1 MGEWGGG
8 FDGLFLEIFY
18 QGPKSEARSHANII
32 LSLTQSDQ
40 VPILHKKKIQGL
52 RMAAQNL
59 PIIFKER
66 LNLCNQFGLNAAD
79 INFKATTME
88 SDKFICVKAT
98 APQGQKPKLKIV
110 NLATNAVQEFPMGAD
125 SAIMNPMSQIVAVRS
140 GGKLRTLNLELQS
153 NMKGKAPIILKLP
166 SFPRFY
172 LFLFFFQHC

>member
-1 MGEWGGG
+1 MPCVLWGRMGAGRR
-8 FDGLFLEIFY
+8 FCY
-18 QGPKSEARSHANII
+18 QGTKSEKPEA
-32 LSLTQSDQ
+32 TPFQSYLRASQPDQ

-153 NMKGKAPIILKLP
+153 NMKGKARL
-166 SFPRFY
+166 S
-172 LFLFFFQHC
+172 

>member
-1 MGEWGGG
+1 VVTGQCLVFYGGVWERGGG
-8 FDGLFLEIFY
+8 FAIR
-18 QGPKSEARSHANII
+18 GPKAKSLKPRRSKSYLRA
-32 LSLTQSDQ
+32 SQPDQ

-153 NMKGKAPIILKLP
+153 NMKGKARL
-166 SFPRFY
+166 S
-172 LFLFFFQHC
+172 

>member
-1 MGEWGGG
+1 
-8 FDGLFLEIFY
+8 
-18 QGPKSEARSHANII
+18 
-32 LSLTQSDQ
+32 
-40 VPILHKKKIQGL
+40 
-52 RMAAQNL
+52 MAAQNL

-153 NMKGKAPIILKLP
+153 NMKGKADYLKLP
-166 SFPRFY
+166 QGFIYFY
-172 LFLFFFQHC
+172 FFFQHCKTITDLLC

>member
-1 MGEWGGG
+1 MLPAVPTGEWVVNWKRAFHPIKGGRATVLKWNEMG
-8 FDGLFLEIFY
+8 RGGAKRFLS
-18 QGPKSEARSHANII
+18 QGNYSE
-32 LSLTQSDQ
+32 SLTQSDQ

-153 NMKGKAPIILKLP
+153 NMKGKARL
-166 SFPRFY
+166 S
-172 LFLFFFQHC
+172 

>member
-1 MGEWGGG
+1 MLVSAQKRSAKPRE
-8 FDGLFLEIFY
+8 Y
-18 QGPKSEARSHANII
+18 YSE
-32 LSLTQSDQ
+32 SLTQSDQ